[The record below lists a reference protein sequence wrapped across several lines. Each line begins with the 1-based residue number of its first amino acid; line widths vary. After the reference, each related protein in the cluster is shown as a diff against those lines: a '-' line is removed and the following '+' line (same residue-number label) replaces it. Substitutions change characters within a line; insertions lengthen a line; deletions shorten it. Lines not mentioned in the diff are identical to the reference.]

1 MFLGRAFLLLP
12 PPFLNIPFAVLP
24 FSGCLDFVSLK
35 LARYFFCVCPWSVI
49 ATPTNHRWWP
59 SLHSSTKKDNLRTA
73 EWVSFKLLFFHIFLL
88 LRDFFGY
95 FCEYIWN
102 DLNNFYLLLGISI
115 ALTRRARPCIRKGI
129 IHLEKKKQK
138 ICGFLMHTIASPKPW
153 GRRLCTCMQQLSVEF
168 DNQFHMRA
176 SHKDY
181 MNIFHNVES
190 TEIV

>member
-1 MFLGRAFLLLP
+1 MSGRGPWVLHRFRIGYGTLLLLYLNKKYVLGEGVSP
-12 PPFLNIPFAVLP
+12 SSTPFFKHSFCSFAIFWV
-24 FSGCLDFVSLK
+24 FGFCQFEVG
-35 LARYFFCVCPWSVI
+35 AWYFFCVCPWSVI

-115 ALTRRARPCIRKGI
+115 ALTRRAKPCIRKGI
-129 IHLEKKKQK
+129 IHLEKKTENLWF
-138 ICGFLMHTIASPKPW
+138 CNAYDCFPKAL
-153 GRRLCTCMQQLSVEF
+153 R
-168 DNQFHMRA
+168 
-176 SHKDY
+176 
-181 MNIFHNVES
+181 
-190 TEIV
+190 

>member
-35 LARYFFCVCPWSVI
+35 LARGTFFVCVRGLWLLHQ
-49 ATPTNHRWWP
+49 PTIGGDLRC
-59 SLHSSTKKDNLRTA
+59 TVRQKKDNLRTA

-95 FCEYIWN
+95 FCGYIWN

-115 ALTRRARPCIRKGI
+115 ALTRRAKSCIRKGI
-129 IHLEKKKQK
+129 IHLKKKTTANLWF
-138 ICGFLMHTIASPKPW
+138 CNAYDCFPKAL
-153 GRRLCTCMQQLSVEF
+153 R
-168 DNQFHMRA
+168 
-176 SHKDY
+176 
-181 MNIFHNVES
+181 
-190 TEIV
+190 

>member
-1 MFLGRAFLLLP
+1 MSGRGPWVLHRFRIGCGSLLLLYLNKKYVLGEGVSP
-12 PPFLNIPFAVLP
+12 SSTPFSDIPFAVLP

-35 LARYFFCVCPWSVI
+35 LARGTFFCECPWSVI

-129 IHLEKKKQK
+129 IHLEKNNNRK
-138 ICGFLMHTIASPKPW
+138 
-153 GRRLCTCMQQLSVEF
+153 SV
-168 DNQFHMRA
+168 
-176 SHKDY
+176 
-181 MNIFHNVES
+181 VL
-190 TEIV
+190 

>member
-1 MFLGRAFLLLP
+1 MSGRGPWVLHRFRIGCGSLLLLYLNKKYVLGEGVSP
-12 PPFLNIPFAVLP
+12 SSTPFLNIPFAVLP

-35 LARYFFCVCPWSVI
+35 LARGTFFVCVRGLWLLHQ
-49 ATPTNHRWWP
+49 PTIGGDLRC
-59 SLHSSTKKDNLRTA
+59 TVRQKKDNLRTA

-129 IHLEKKKQK
+129 IHLGKNRK
-138 ICGFLMHTIASPKPW
+138 
-153 GRRLCTCMQQLSVEF
+153 SV
-168 DNQFHMRA
+168 
-176 SHKDY
+176 
-181 MNIFHNVES
+181 VL
-190 TEIV
+190 